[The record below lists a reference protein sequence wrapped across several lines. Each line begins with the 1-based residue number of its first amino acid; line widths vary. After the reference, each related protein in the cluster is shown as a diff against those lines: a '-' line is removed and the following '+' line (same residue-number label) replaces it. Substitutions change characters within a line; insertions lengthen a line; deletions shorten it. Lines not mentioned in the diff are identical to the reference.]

1 MSASIPAV
9 MDQSGVQKW
18 LPYSRFDLVRP
29 KLRLFCF
36 AHAGGSALVF
46 RTWREKMPWTIQTC
60 AVQLPGRERRLNE
73 AFITRMPQLI
83 DELCGALAPVVEGPI
98 ALVGHSLGAKIAFE
112 FARRIRSEFANAEL
126 VHLFVSGSQAPH
138 LRSRETPIYNLPE
151 QKFLERLRQFGGTP
165 REVLAN
171 AEVMNLLAPR
181 LRSDFELD
189 DTYTYEPAE
198 PLHCPITVWGG
209 ESDALVPRAS
219 LQAWQEHTTA
229 GFQARVLQGSHFAF
243 YEHEPEIITSIRQ
256 GLASVS

>member
-1 MSASIPAV
+1 MSASVPAV
-9 MDQSGVQKW
+9 NEQTALQKW
-18 LPYSRFDLVRP
+18 LPYSRLDGVRP
-29 KLRLFCF
+29 RIRLLCF

-46 RTWREKMPWTIQTC
+46 RTWREKLPWTIQAC
-60 AVQLPGRERRLNE
+60 AVQLPGRERRLTE
-73 AFITRMPQLI
+73 PFITNMPRLI
-83 DELCGALAPVVEGPI
+83 HELSGSLAPLLEGRI
-98 ALVGHSLGAKIAFE
+98 ALIGHSLGAKIAFE
-112 FARRIRSEFANAEL
+112 FARAIRSQFPKAEL

-171 AEVMNLLAPR
+171 TEVMNLLVPR

-209 ESDALVPRAS
+209 ESDDLVPRAS
-219 LQAWQEHTTA
+219 LEAWQVHTSA
-229 GFQARVLQGSHFAF
+229 GFQAHVLRGSHFAF
-243 YEHEPEIITSIRQ
+243 YEQEPEIIALIRQ
-256 GLASVS
+256 KLATVS